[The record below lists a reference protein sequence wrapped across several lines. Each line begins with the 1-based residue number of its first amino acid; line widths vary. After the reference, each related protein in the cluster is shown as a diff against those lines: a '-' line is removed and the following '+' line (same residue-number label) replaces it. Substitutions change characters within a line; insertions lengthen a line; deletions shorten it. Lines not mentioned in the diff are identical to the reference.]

1 MTTRLLG
8 WLAAVLAMVITLA
21 LVVGELTDAGQR
33 RWWAARPLT
42 TDTVAGLLVLLV
54 TVLVVN
60 QLLSRQQA
68 GQRGHA
74 VAAQA
79 AIVVAQAARSA
90 RDVSSVM
97 DGSGDRDAASDSF
110 QLYMTMLLMSAP
122 VLIGDP
128 VARRFLE
135 QAQYLGGVMARV
147 LTVIDRQPGG
157 AAPPG
162 DKLDDAVHQLRSA
175 ATPLL
180 HLLSPGIRDAIQG
193 IGQTAEEQGT

>member
-1 MTTRLLG
+1 
-8 WLAAVLAMVITLA
+8 MVITLA